1 MNPGQ
6 DFGRLYSN
14 VSASIA
20 AALADIAELK
30 VDHDE
35 GKKEIGSMMARLR
48 DIQGR
53 FDGELHLLEQH
64 AEWDK
69 FTIAFF
75 GETNAGKSTIL
86 ESLRILFKEET
97 RQQLLQQNAGD
108 LARYEQ
114 ALDGQVS
121 RVREQIRELGMRYA
135 EEIEAIRRSASALVL
150 ILREESAARIRRRV
164 LVAGGTGV
172 VFGGTLGAVLAHF
185 LGA

>member
-1 MNPGQ
+1 MDPGQ
-6 DFGRLYSN
+6 DVSRLYSN

-20 AALADIAELK
+20 AALADIAEIK

-48 DIQGR
+48 DIRAR
-53 FDGELHLLEQH
+53 FDGELQLLEH
-64 AEWDK
+64 CAEWDK

-97 RQQLLQQNAGD
+97 RQQLLQQSDGD

-114 ALDGQVS
+114 ALDDQVN
-121 RVREQIRELGMRYA
+121 RVREQIRELVARYA
-135 EEIEAIRRSASALVL
+135 EEVEAIRRSASALAL
-150 ILREESAARIRRRV
+150 ILREESAARIRTRI
-164 LVAGGTGV
+164 LVAGGAGV
-172 VFGGTLGAVLAHF
+172 VFGGALGAALAHF